1 MKDVVTSSRLD
12 SNETIWFVEQLNHV
26 KARAYQKKYPELK
39 GANGVLFPISSEA
52 DPADETI
59 TYEFY
64 NEVGIGAIIANY
76 ADDLP
81 RVNVKAERFTSD
93 IRGVGE
99 SYEYSLM
106 DIRKGTKTGKSL
118 PQRKA
123 NAARRANDQKVN
135 RIAWYGDAEYNLIGL
150 FNNPNITAGE
160 VQVGAVSGNKKWEN
174 KNPDEILLDMNDA
187 INDTLDLTNGVEMP
201 NMLILPIKQYT
212 LVSTTRLAAGT
223 DTTIL
228 QFFKNNQPEVMVDR
242 VVELKDV
249 DPLPSG
255 ATGPKDCMV
264 SYVRDEE
271 HLSLEI
277 PQAFEQLPVQ
287 EINLAYVVNCHSRCG
302 GIIVPYPLAVNIVEG
317 I

>member
-12 SNETIWFVEQLNHV
+12 SNETIYFVEELNHV
-26 KARAYQKKYPELK
+26 KARAYEKKYPELK
-39 GANGVLFPISSEA
+39 GANGMLFPISSEA

-59 TYEFY
+59 TYEFFD
-64 NEVGIGAIIANY
+64 EVGVGAIISSY

-81 RVNVKAERFTSD
+81 RVNVKGQRFTSD
-93 IRGVGE
+93 IRGIGE
-99 SYEYSLM
+99 SYEYSLL

-118 PQRKA
+118 SQRQA
-123 NAARRANDQKVN
+123 NAARRANDQKIN
-135 RIAWYGDAEYNLIGL
+135 KIAWYGDAEYNLVGIL
-150 FNNPNITAGE
+150 NNPNVTAGT
-160 VQVGAVSGNKKWEN
+160 VQVGATSTKYKWAE
-174 KNPDEILLDMNDA
+174 KTADEILLDMNDA
-187 INDTLDLTNGVEMP
+187 INDTIVLTNGVESP
-201 NMLILPIKQYT
+201 NMLILPIAQYA
-212 LVSTTRLAAGT
+212 LISTTRLAAGT

-228 QFFKNNQPEVMVDR
+228 QFFKNNQPGITVER

-255 ATGPKDCMV
+255 NSGPKDVMI
-264 SYVRDEE
+264 SYVKDEE

-287 EINLAYVVNCHSRCG
+287 ERNLAFVVNCHSRCG
-302 GIIVPYPLAVNIVEG
+302 GIIIAYPLAVNIVEG